1 MVNSETSSFKIG
13 GIELG
18 LSAASTWDFAQ
29 SKRFSDFSING
40 APRINYQIRV
50 DPAPVRPSGPVIFDS
65 GQSWRLYSNSGR
77 DVLWVASMSAQPY
90 LVGDFSPDYHS
101 GEIYVSQSVRE
112 AGKYVFPFSHPL
124 GGLLVSS
131 LLGTGYGIMLHSC
144 GVVDNGR
151 GIVFAGTSGAGKS
164 TTARLWDAHAGVRV
178 LNDDHTIVR
187 RIDGEYRVY
196 GTPWHGKGGM
206 ALADD
211 APLKHVFILN
221 HAAVNRVTPLTPAQ
235 AAAALLVRAFPALW
249 STPAMDFT
257 LAFLDELCQAIP
269 CYELGFVPDQSA
281 VEYVRCLSGA

>member
-18 LSAASTWDFAQ
+18 LSVEPTWDFAQ

-77 DVLWVASMSAQPY
+77 DVLWVDSMSAKPY
-90 LVGDFSPDYHS
+90 LVGEFSPDYHS
-101 GEIYVSQSVRE
+101 GEIYVSKSLHE
-112 AGKYVFPFSHPL
+112 AGKYVFPLSHPL
-124 GGLLVSS
+124 DGLLVSS

-144 GVVDNGR
+144 GVIDRGC

-164 TTARLWDAHAGVRV
+164 TTAWLWDAHAGVRV

-196 GTPWHGKGGM
+196 GTPWHGEGGM

-211 APLKHVFILN
+211 APLKHLFILK
-221 HAAVNRVTPLTPAQ
+221 HAASNRVTPLTPAQ

-249 STPAMDFT
+249 SAPAMDFT